1 MSKVIQQIFEE
12 YNRSRIQF
20 TQNVCD
26 YCLKSH
32 NIEILINTDII
43 ILLRPLIL
51 DKVPIVQQNA
61 TLILGKLASHSEE
74 IALTILENDILPHL
88 IYCLKHENKNYRK
101 NSAYTLQCLARHN
114 EKLAKIVGEDNCIDY
129 LIDGLYEYDI
139 KLKESYINTLCAI
152 IKNDEELSNIV
163 VNKGIIPL
171 LILCLQEKD
180 NNLIKCS
187 INMLSELSKHS
198 TDIAKNIVD
207 NNCLSNLIKFLDNN
221 DIYIKRYTCNC
232 ISNIAKHKDELTELI
247 IENDVFPK
255 ILYLLKDNDDIV
267 KKNCANCLKEMSK
280 HNEDI
285 CKIITRAGTI
295 PFLCDFINIS
305 KDHMKL
311 PAILC
316 IGFISSF
323 SETLSLNIIFAN
335 TITVLKKCLLQESQD
350 YIKSATV
357 WTLGNIGKHSTEHAK
372 KIADE
377 NLLIILVNL
386 YNSNDSSDDLKKK
399 IKEALKLII
408 QKITDINALQ
418 PIFIK
423 STWPLAKYSILQF
436 SKLLPKNSSSKKGFI
451 QSGCL
456 KYLQEIKN
464 TEEGKKYEIE
474 INNINKTFPED
485 IVNYYT
491 PGYSD
496 MLIKRI
502 DEVQKN

>member
-114 EKLAKIVGEDNCIDY
+114 EKLAKMVGEDNCIDY

-180 NNLIKCS
+180 NNLIKSS
-187 INMLSELSKHS
+187 INILSELSK
-198 TDIAKNIVD
+198 TFN
-207 NNCLSNLIKFLDNN
+207 
-221 DIYIKRYTCNC
+221 RY
-232 ISNIAKHKDELTELI
+232 
-247 IENDVFPK
+247 
-255 ILYLLKDNDDIV
+255 
-267 KKNCANCLKEMSK
+267 SK
-280 HNEDI
+280 
-285 CKIITRAGTI
+285 
-295 PFLCDFINIS
+295 
-305 KDHMKL
+305 
-311 PAILC
+311 
-316 IGFISSF
+316 
-323 SETLSLNIIFAN
+323 
-335 TITVLKKCLLQESQD
+335 
-350 YIKSATV
+350 
-357 WTLGNIGKHSTEHAK
+357 
-372 KIADE
+372 
-377 NLLIILVNL
+377 
-386 YNSNDSSDDLKKK
+386 
-399 IKEALKLII
+399 
-408 QKITDINALQ
+408 
-418 PIFIK
+418 
-423 STWPLAKYSILQF
+423 KYS
-436 SKLLPKNSSSKKGFI
+436 
-451 QSGCL
+451 
-456 KYLQEIKN
+456 
-464 TEEGKKYEIE
+464 
-474 INNINKTFPED
+474 
-485 IVNYYT
+485 
-491 PGYSD
+491 
-496 MLIKRI
+496 R
-502 DEVQKN
+502 

>member
-1 MSKVIQQIFEE
+1 M
-12 YNRSRIQF
+12 
-20 TQNVCD
+20 
-26 YCLKSH
+26 
-32 NIEILINTDII
+32 
-43 ILLRPLIL
+43 
-51 DKVPIVQQNA
+51 
-61 TLILGKLASHSEE
+61 
-74 IALTILENDILPHL
+74 
-88 IYCLKHENKNYRK
+88 
-101 NSAYTLQCLARHN
+101 
-114 EKLAKIVGEDNCIDY
+114 VGEDNCIDY

-180 NNLIKCS
+180 NNLIKSS
-187 INMLSELSKHS
+187 INILSELSKHS
-198 TDIAKNIVD
+198 IDIAKNIVD

-295 PFLCDFINIS
+295 PFLCDFIDIS

-335 TITVLKKCLLQESQD
+335 TIGVLKKCLLQESQD

-436 SKLLPKNSSSKKGFI
+436 SKLLPKNSSSKKAFI

-456 KYLQEIKN
+456 KYLQVI
-464 TEEGKKYEIE
+464 I
-474 INNINKTFPED
+474 
-485 IVNYYT
+485 
-491 PGYSD
+491 
-496 MLIKRI
+496 
-502 DEVQKN
+502 